1 MILGV
6 EWVGETKPKPG
17 GVVGYAGAPSL
28 EKAREASISMSRSKL
43 DKVSGVMLPSCGSST
58 VSTLVLEGER
68 LNGEVLV
75 WVVERRWLVE
85 GL

>member
-6 EWVGETKPKPG
+6 EWGETKPKPKPG

-28 EKAREASISMSRSKL
+28 AKAREASISMSRSKL
-43 DKVSGVMLPSCGSST
+43 DKVSGVLLPSCESST
-58 VSTLVLEGER
+58 ISTLVLEGER
-68 LNGEVLV
+68 VDCRGD
-75 WVVERRWLVE
+75 RCWLVE

>member
-6 EWVGETKPKPG
+6 EWGETKPKPG

-28 EKAREASISMSRSKL
+28 AKAREASISMSRSKL

-58 VSTLVLEGER
+58 ISTLVLEGER
-68 LNGEVLV
+68 VDCWGE
-75 WVVERRWLVE
+75 RGRLVE

>member
-6 EWVGETKPKPG
+6 EWVGETKPKPKPG

-28 EKAREASISMSRSKL
+28 AKAREASISMSRSKL

-58 VSTLVLEGER
+58 ISTLVLEGER
-68 LNGEVLV
+68 VDADCWGE
-75 WVVERRWLVE
+75 RGRLVE